1 MNANYEKKI
10 IEMTKSESKSAGKVG
25 TAEYEML
32 KELRSENPGF
42 RIVIKASK
50 SRDNMKGLDTA
61 YMERYIKAHDKS
73 EDKAVLKEF
82 YSLRGLDENG
92 KKIDF
97 APVAP
102 YGTLKQWFLT
112 YYPEVGK
119 MTDTVNEI
127 LAKAQKKRE
136 EAKKTN
142 LKMAG

>member
-1 MNANYEKKI
+1 MFANYEKKI
-10 IEMTKSESKSAGKVG
+10 IEMTKSESKAAGKVG
-25 TAEYEML
+25 TTEYETL
-32 KELRSENPGF
+32 KELRSENPTF

-50 SRDNMKGLDTA
+50 SRDNMKGLDTN
-61 YMERYIKAHDKS
+61 YMERYIKAHDDEEHS
-73 EDKAVLKEF
+73 ILKEF

-119 MTDTVNEI
+119 MNETVNEI

-136 EAKKTN
+136 EAKKTT
-142 LKMAG
+142 LKMVG

>member
-1 MNANYEKKI
+1 MFANYEKKI
-10 IEMTKSESKSAGKVG
+10 IEMTKSESKAAGKVG
-25 TAEYEML
+25 TTEYETL
-32 KELRSENPGF
+32 KELRSENPTF

-50 SRDNMKGLDTA
+50 SRDNMKGLDTN
-61 YMERYIKAHDKS
+61 YMERYIKAHDDEEHS
-73 EDKAVLKEF
+73 ILKEF

-119 MTDTVNEI
+119 MSETVNEI

-136 EAKKTN
+136 EAKKTT
-142 LKMAG
+142 LKMVG